1 MKKIL
6 LGTTNPAKRNYFAH
20 ILEGY
25 DVSFL
30 TLKDLGIAQV
40 PDEAGSSPLENARAK
55 AACYGR
61 FWDYVIAQDA
71 ALYIQELA
79 LDDPRQPGLTVRRR
93 PDGHVM
99 TDEEAIAHYAGLA
112 HSLGGRM
119 TCWYQEGYAVADHG
133 RVTGF
138 MDDGPISHV
147 YRFYMVDKPYPG
159 YTPGWPLDS
168 LSIWPAT
175 GKYFVEDRERY
186 LSTVDQVLARDYAQ
200 ARLCFL
206 VESLELEKR
215 D

>member
-1 MKKIL
+1 MRKIL
-6 LGTTNPAKRNYFAH
+6 LGTTNPAKGDYFAH

-30 TLKDLGIAQV
+30 TLKDLGIAKI
-40 PDEAGSSPLENARAK
+40 PDEAGNSPLENAMAK
-55 AACYGR
+55 AECYGK
-61 FWDYVIAQDA
+61 FWDYVITQDA
-71 ALYIQELA
+71 ALYIRELA

-112 HSLGGRM
+112 RQLGGRM
-119 TCWYQEGYAVADHG
+119 TCWYQEGYAVANRG
-133 RVTGF
+133 KVTGF
-138 MDDGPISHV
+138 MDNGPINDV
-147 YRFYMVDKPYPG
+147 YRFYMVDKPYPD

-186 LSTVDQVLARDYAQ
+186 LSTVDQVLTRDYAE
-200 ARLCFL
+200 ARLRFL
-206 VESLELEKR
+206 VENLELAER
-215 D
+215 

>member
-1 MKKIL
+1 MRKIL
-6 LGTTNPAKRNYFAH
+6 LGTTNPAKGDYFAH

-30 TLKDLGIAQV
+30 TLKDLGIAKI
-40 PDEAGSSPLENARAK
+40 PDEAGNSPLENAMAK
-55 AACYGR
+55 AECYGK
-61 FWDYVIAQDA
+61 FWDYVITQDA
-71 ALYIQELA
+71 ALHIRELA

-112 HSLGGRM
+112 RQLGGRM
-119 TCWYQEGYAVADHG
+119 TCWYQEGYAVANRG
-133 RVTGF
+133 KVTGF
-138 MDDGPISHV
+138 MDNGPINDV
-147 YRFYMVDKPYPG
+147 YRFYMVDKPYPD

-186 LSTVDQVLARDYAQ
+186 LSTVDQVLARDYAE
-200 ARLCFL
+200 ARLRFL
-206 VESLELEKR
+206 VENLELAER
-215 D
+215 